1 MYYRIS
7 LKGYLT
13 ICVITPFS
21 FAKGQ
26 PSFESLNQSAVYSQY
41 QPKRTSAD
49 RYGTQKLA
57 KTLTF
62 IFITSKQKQL
72 FCWLFPLNYDMQLFD
87 FFKNISFIFENTE
100 NTSKQRKIVAFVSN
114 CLVKMSLRLFR
125 SISVFMNMVWWQCF
139 WGSSED

>member
-13 ICVITPFS
+13 ICAITPFS

-26 PSFESLNQSAVYSQY
+26 QAFESLNQSAVYSQD

-72 FCWLFPLNYDMQLFD
+72 FSWLFPLNYGMQLFD
-87 FFKNISFIFENTE
+87 FFFKYFLHF
-100 NTSKQRKIVAFVSN
+100 
-114 CLVKMSLRLFR
+114 
-125 SISVFMNMVWWQCF
+125 
-139 WGSSED
+139 

>member
-13 ICVITPFS
+13 ICAITPFS

-26 PSFESLNQSAVYSQY
+26 QAFESLNQSAVYSQD

-72 FCWLFPLNYDMQLFD
+72 FSWLFPLNYGMQLFD
-87 FFKNISFIFENTE
+87 FFLNISFIFENTE

-114 CLVKMSLRLFR
+114 CLVKMTLRLFR

-139 WGSSED
+139 